1 MQHCIIYWQW
11 CGGACFFWWLNSRNS
26 RSFHPVVPP
35 FATGMGSL
43 HSAGGPRTSCGSFV
57 MLNRAAT
64 QSFVCSQ
71 GSGCGSL
78 LVGPFDHALSARSME
93 TFFFHIQCMSC
104 PLGVVMVDSEL
115 VLSGMLLKLPWAPAR
130 VPDSCLRAAAWFRL
144 NYDDL
149 RWHHF

>member
-1 MQHCIIYWQW
+1 
-11 CGGACFFWWLNSRNS
+11 
-26 RSFHPVVPP
+26 
-35 FATGMGSL
+35 
-43 HSAGGPRTSCGSFV
+43 

-130 VPDSCLRAAAWFRL
+130 VPDSCLRAAA
-144 NYDDL
+144 
-149 RWHHF
+149 